1 MKRMKYFL
9 TALFGI
15 LAISVG
21 GASLTAH
28 AAYDPYGGVNCKNA
42 KNAQSTVC
50 STTRP
55 DEDPLSGDD
64 GLLIKIA
71 DIVSYIAGAAAVI
84 IILVGSFRYVTSGGD
99 SNKISSAKNTILG
112 ALIGIVIVIMARTII
127 YFVVNKL

>member
-1 MKRMKYFL
+1 MKQLKYFL

-15 LAISVG
+15 LAITAS
-21 GASLTAH
+21 GASLTAQ
-28 AAYDPYGGVNCKNA
+28 AAYNPYGGVNCNNA
-42 KNAQSTVC
+42 KNTQSAVC

-55 DEDPLSGDD
+55 SDDPLSGDN
-64 GLLIKIA
+64 GLLIQIA
-71 DIVSYIAGAAAVI
+71 EIVSYIAGAAAII

-112 ALIGIVIVIMARTII
+112 ALIGLVIVIMARTII